1 MRHGMTE
8 TPILEA
14 RRTLVG
20 RVTSD
25 SPRDLGRALVTGRH
39 RRVARWLSS
48 TGRSGLPDTTKPLG
62 ADAPRGFV
70 QCGET
75 QTVSR

>member
-14 RRTLVG
+14 RRTPVG

-25 SPRDLGRALVTGRH
+25 SPRDPGRAPAIGRR

-48 TGRSGLPDTTKPLG
+48 SGSSGPPDTTKPLG